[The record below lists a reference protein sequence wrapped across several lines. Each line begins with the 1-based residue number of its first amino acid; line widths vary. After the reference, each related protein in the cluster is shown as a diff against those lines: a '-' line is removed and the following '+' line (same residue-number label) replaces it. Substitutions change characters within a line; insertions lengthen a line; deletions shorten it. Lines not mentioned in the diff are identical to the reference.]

1 MGSYMGISGFYLLKD
16 VNKRGKLLLSTTKKT
31 PVLEAGRQSAL
42 PHPPWEPEGDREWP
56 CIPACM
62 PVHSWLCQSSCKM
75 LTIWNS
81 KWEYHFLLFS
91 LSLFRE
97 MIVNH
102 FLGPSGL
109 QLLFFVILGFLF
121 TLQLY
126 FCGLLVLWREVLC
139 VTGYDKNDISYFI
152 YPGFYSDFLGLL

>member
-1 MGSYMGISGFYLLKD
+1 MGSCMGTSGFYLLKHEQKGEAAAFHHQE
-16 VNKRGKLLLSTTKKT
+16 NISIGSGKTVGSSTSTLGT
-31 PVLEAGRQSAL
+31 WGWQGMTLHSSMHASAFL
-42 PHPPWEPEGDREWP
+42 
-56 CIPACM
+56 
-62 PVHSWLCQSSCKM
+62 PVHQSSRKI

-81 KWEYHFLLFS
+81 KWGYNFLLFS

-102 FLGPSGL
+102 FLGPTGL

-126 FCGLLVLWREVLC
+126 FCGLLVLLREVFC

>member
-1 MGSYMGISGFYLLKD
+1 MHGYFWVISVETCEQKGEAAVFYHQENISAGSRKTVCF
-16 VNKRGKLLLSTTKKT
+16 STSILGTWGGQGMT
-31 PVLEAGRQSAL
+31 LHSSMHASAFL
-42 PHPPWEPEGDREWP
+42 
-56 CIPACM
+56 
-62 PVHSWLCQSSCKM
+62 PVHQSSRKI

-81 KWEYHFLLFS
+81 KWGYNFLLFS

-97 MIVNH
+97 IVVNY
-102 FLGPSGL
+102 FFRPTGL

-126 FCGLLVLWREVLC
+126 FCGLWVLRKVLC